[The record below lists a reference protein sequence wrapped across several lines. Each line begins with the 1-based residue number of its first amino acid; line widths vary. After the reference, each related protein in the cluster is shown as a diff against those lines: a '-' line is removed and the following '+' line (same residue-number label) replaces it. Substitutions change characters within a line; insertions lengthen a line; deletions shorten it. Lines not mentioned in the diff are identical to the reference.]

1 MSCMSWATQSPH
13 VQEVSE
19 AAQGTSA
26 LGQGSQR
33 GEPIQRGEFQF
44 PKPDLMATSKP
55 DLMATYT
62 SIKESHGDAKDSG
75 VVRITV

>member
-1 MSCMSWATQSPH
+1 MSWATQSPH
-13 VQEVSE
+13 VQEGSE

-44 PKPDLMATSKP
+44 PKPDLMATSC
-55 DLMATYT
+55 LFGTYT